1 MSHRDGNRR
10 DGRRARRRRRDSF
23 LSRAVKE
30 TTTIR
35 YDDAR
40 AAFWK
45 YVRDNY
51 DDFETICDAAT
62 LDVGLTDYIINLY
75 DELPTRGY
83 RQKGVDAKA
92 ALAARYGI
100 AHSQLPLAARALRA
114 WDRLVPGESPPPF
127 SLGLLLLVARAMML
141 DAEVPVEGERLAVC
155 LVLMFEGYLRVSD
168 LLSLNVDEIALPGDV
183 RLAGLTGGGLRLDGK
198 TGRHQFV
205 RLDSD
210 LAVSALRWLKRN
222 TLAGASVC
230 PWTYGQLRYRF
241 MRALKAC
248 GLEGMGFTMHSIRH
262 GGATAAFAAGA
273 PLDHI
278 AMIGR
283 WRCLQSLKRYVQTGR
298 AVLLQLTLPPRVQAT
313 ALAFAEDPS
322 LFWA

>member
-1 MSHRDGNRR
+1 MSRRGGNRQ

-23 LSRAVKE
+23 LSHAVKE
-30 TTTIR
+30 PTNAR

-51 DDFETICDAAT
+51 DDYETICDAAT

-83 RQKGVDAKA
+83 RQKGMDAKA
-92 ALAARYGI
+92 ALAARFGI
-100 AHSQLPLAARALRA
+100 AHSQLPLAARALRS

-141 DAEVPVEGERLAVC
+141 GAAVPEEGERLAVC

-168 LLSLNVDEIALPGDV
+168 LLSLSADEIALPGDV
-183 RLAGLTGGGLRLDGK
+183 RLAGLTGGGIRLDGK

-205 RLDSD
+205 RLDSA

-222 TLAGASVC
+222 TVAGEPVC
-230 PWTYGQLRYRF
+230 SWTYGQLRYRF
-241 MRALKAC
+241 LQALKAC
-248 GLEGMGFTMHSIRH
+248 GLDGMGFTMHSIRH

-273 PLDHI
+273 SLDHI

-298 AVLLQLTLPPRVQAT
+298 AVLLQLVLPSRVQT
-313 ALAFAEDPS
+313 SALALAEDPRR
-322 LFWA
+322 LWA